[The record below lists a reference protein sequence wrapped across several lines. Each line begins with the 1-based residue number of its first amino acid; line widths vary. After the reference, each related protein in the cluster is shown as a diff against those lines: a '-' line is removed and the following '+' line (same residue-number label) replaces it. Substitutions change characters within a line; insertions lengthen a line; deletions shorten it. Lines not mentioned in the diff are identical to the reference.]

1 MYVWRN
7 LVFQTT
13 ERSYL
18 WSLYLRMLGRG
29 LGLKTTTLLVFLL
42 QLEVFE
48 KLVNNRLKIINST
61 ITSIITSTLKCDLSS
76 DFQQRFRSS
85 RSTTDLLTV
94 TPDRTAR
101 AFNRNRATR
110 AVALNNSKTF
120 GKARHAGHLHKQVLW
135 NFRSGMASFHSFSVL
150 GGFE

>member
-1 MYVWRN
+1 MVP
-7 LVFQTT
+7 VFKNVG
-13 ERSYL
+13 ERSRTKNYHPV
-18 WSLYLRMLGRG
+18 SFPSAAR
-29 LGLKTTTLLVFLL
+29 K
-42 QLEVFE
+42 VFE

-61 ITSIITSTLKCDLSS
+61 ITSIITSTLKCDFSS

-120 GKARHAGHLHKQVLW
+120 GKARHAGHLHKQVL
-135 NFRSGMASFHSFSVL
+135 
-150 GGFE
+150 